1 MCLAF
6 PGKVV
11 EVQGDFAKVDFGAET
26 IKDQV
31 NISLVQ
37 AQVGQ
42 YVLVHAG
49 YAIQVVNETE
59 AKKTIAYWNEILRSL
74 PQDSARYDGAFRG
87 GL

>member
-11 EVQGDFAKVDFGAET
+11 EVQGDFARVDFGAGT

-37 AQVGQ
+37 AHVGQ

-59 AKKTIAYWNEILRSL
+59 AKKTIAYWNEILRSF
-74 PQDSARYDGAFRG
+74 PQDSARYEKGFRG
-87 GL
+87 GF

>member
-6 PGKVV
+6 PGKVI
-11 EVQGDFAKVDFGAET
+11 ELQGDFAKVDFGAGT
-26 IKDQV
+26 VRDQV
-31 NISLVQ
+31 NVSLVQ

-49 YAIQVVNETE
+49 YAIQIVNETE
-59 AKKTIAYWNEILRSL
+59 AKKTISYWNEILQAL
-74 PQDSARYDGAFRG
+74 PQDRAAYEKAYRG